1 MGQIWDNTH
10 GAGMATLKRVARGV
24 YQRLDENGQAVKGQ
38 YQAKVRKLGVN
49 VSQTFTKK
57 DEAIRWVT
65 DTEARIYKGESVDI
79 VKVKKVTLAEIFDD
93 YIKNNVI
100 SDKKKSNIEKIKE
113 EMGIV
118 MLGQFST
125 AGFSKY
131 LADKLNQEISVPP
144 DTKAHP
150 LYNNYKEVIDGEV
163 KARKYKPSTV
173 RKNYYDIKTALEW
186 HSRHYDYT
194 FNAKPF
200 KDNPPPKAWSEPRE
214 RRLHEGELERLLSA
228 CDCMY
233 VNQTVLKI
241 IIRFQIYSCMRIGE
255 TLLMK
260 WEDIRIDKKNPEN
273 SYIFVPK
280 KNQKIKNKKNAKD
293 RYVLMRPE
301 LYKLIEEIKE
311 IPKNKSGLVFHFWE
325 NSAVFGQRFKVIVKN
340 AGSSNLN
347 PHDLRHEGISWFFE
361 HTNLTDIEISN
372 ISGHIEL
379 NTLKRY
385 ANLRPQKTGAKL
397 WAGINH

>member
-1 MGQIWDNTH
+1 MGQHTH
-10 GAGMATLKRVARGV
+10 GAGMATLKSVARGV

-57 DEAIRWVT
+57 DEAIKWVI

-79 VKVKKVTLAEIFDD
+79 VKVKKLTLADIFDD
-93 YIKNNVI
+93 YIKSNQDI
-100 SDKKKSNIEKIKE
+100 SKKKKGNLERLKLEIGK
-113 EMGIV
+113 V
-118 MLGQFST
+118 ALGQFST
-125 AGFSKY
+125 SGFSKY
-131 LADKLNQEISVPP
+131 LSDKLSRDISEQP
-144 DTKAHP
+144 DTKKIHP

-163 KARKYKPSTV
+163 KQRKFKPSTV
-173 RKNYYDIKTALEW
+173 RKYYYDIKTALEW
-186 HSRHYDYT
+186 HSKHYDYT
-194 FNAKPF
+194 FNEKPF
-200 KDNPPPKAWSEPRE
+200 NDNPPPQAWGEPRD
-214 RRLHEGELERLLSA
+214 RRLHDGELERLLSA

-233 VNQTVLKI
+233 VNQNVLKI

-260 WEDIRIDKKNPEN
+260 WEDMHIDKKNPEN

-301 LYKLIEEIKE
+301 LYKLMEEIEK

-340 AGSSNLN
+340 AGSTNLN